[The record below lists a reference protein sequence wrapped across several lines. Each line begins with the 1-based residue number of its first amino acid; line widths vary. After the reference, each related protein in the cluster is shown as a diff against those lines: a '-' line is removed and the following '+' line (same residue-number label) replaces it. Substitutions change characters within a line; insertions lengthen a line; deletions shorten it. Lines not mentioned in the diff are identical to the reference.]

1 MKTAADISVTR
12 FAALVEQLLGLQP
25 DEGRAR
31 ELLTVLT
38 ERAGGDVEGYL
49 QRLATEPGPEEL
61 RQLAERLTIGET
73 YFLRHPTQLETLVSE
88 VLPTLLR
95 QHSTVRVLSAGS
107 SSGEEAYSVALLAR
121 ESNGRVDISR
131 LRLLGIDVNPRALA
145 LARRAIY
152 SPWALRAVSPA
163 LREKWFQR
171 QPAGGF
177 ALSPKLRDQVVFEER
192 NLTADAPAFWAPE
205 SFHVILCRNVLLYF
219 APELVRQIIAR
230 MAQSLVPGGYLFLG
244 PSETLRGIS
253 DDFELL
259 RSGDA
264 FYYRLRSGGPVPAAV
279 HTPAPA
285 SQPARTPAPV
295 STPSRGSSAV
305 PSQPPAR
312 TPAPAPPAAPAQSE
326 GLDEV
331 LRLLERERYGEAE
344 SRLESLPEATQP
356 LGRLLYAVLHLHAG
370 RLREAEKLG
379 RELVMQGA
387 ERASAS
393 YLLGLCGE
401 QSGDEAAARTRYA
414 EAVRADPTFA
424 LAHLRA
430 GTLARRAGDVAT
442 ARIALRMA
450 LSLLPQEDAL
460 HLSLFGGGFGRHGL
474 MQVGL
479 QELQA
484 CSEVP

>member
-1 MKTAADISVTR
+1 
-12 FAALVEQLLGLQP
+12 
-25 DEGRAR
+25 
-31 ELLTVLT
+31 
-38 ERAGGDVEGYL
+38 
-49 QRLATEPGPEEL
+49 
-61 RQLAERLTIGET
+61 
-73 YFLRHPTQLETLVSE
+73 
-88 VLPTLLR
+88 
-95 QHSTVRVLSAGS
+95 
-107 SSGEEAYSVALLAR
+107 
-121 ESNGRVDISR
+121 
-131 LRLLGIDVNPRALA
+131 
-145 LARRAIY
+145 
-152 SPWALRAVSPA
+152 
-163 LREKWFQR
+163 
-171 QPAGGF
+171 
-177 ALSPKLRDQVVFEER
+177 
-192 NLTADAPAFWAPE
+192 
-205 SFHVILCRNVLLYF
+205 
-219 APELVRQIIAR
+219 

-253 DDFELL
+253 EDFELL

-264 FYYRLRSGGPVPAAV
+264 FYYRLRSG
-279 HTPAPA
+279 PAPA
-285 SQPARTPAPV
+285 AT
-295 STPSRGSSAV
+295 
-305 PSQPPAR
+305 QPPAPAPQPSR
-312 TPAPAPPAAPAQSE
+312 TPVPLPMRSAASVPAPPPAPAPPAAPARPA

-370 RLREAEKLG
+370 RLREAEKVG

-387 ERASAS
+387 ERASAN

-430 GTLARRAGDVAT
+430 GTLARRAGDVAS
-442 ARIALRMA
+442 ARVALRMA

-484 CSEVP
+484 CSTTEAS

>member
-25 DEGRAR
+25 DEGRSR
-31 ELLTVLT
+31 ELLALLT
-38 ERAGGDVEGYL
+38 ERAGGNVEGYL
-49 QRLATEPGPEEL
+49 QRLSSGPGEEEL
-61 RQLAERLTIGET
+61 RLLAERLTIGET
-73 YFLRHPTQLETLVSE
+73 YFLRHPTQLETLVNE
-88 VLPTLLR
+88 VLPSLLR

-121 ESNGRVDISR
+121 ESNGRVDSSR
-131 LRLLGIDVNPRALA
+131 LRLLGIDVNPRALG

-163 LREKWFQR
+163 LRQKWFQR
-171 QPAGGF
+171 TPQGF

-230 MAQSLVPGGYLFLG
+230 MAQALVPGGYLFLG

-253 DDFELL
+253 EDFELL
-259 RSGDA
+259 RHGDA
-264 FYYRLRSGGPVPAAV
+264 FYYRLRSGPAPTAPPLPFPEPSRTPVPL
-279 HTPAPA
+279 
-285 SQPARTPAPV
+285 PAPV
-295 STPSRGSSAV
+295 RSAASV
-305 PSQPPAR
+305 LARPPA
-312 TPAPAPPAAPAQSE
+312 PAPAPPPPPAPVRHT
-326 GLDEV
+326 GLEEV
-331 LRLLERERYGEAE
+331 LRLLELERYGEAE
-344 SRLESLPEATQP
+344 GRLESLPEAKQP

-379 RELVMQGA
+379 RELVMQGI
-387 ERASAS
+387 ERASAN

-430 GTLARRAGDVAT
+430 GTLARRAGDMAA
-442 ARIALRMA
+442 ARVALRMA

-484 CSEVP
+484 CSTTEAS

>member
-1 MKTAADISVTR
+1 MKTSADISVTR

-31 ELLTVLT
+31 ELLTVLN

-49 QRLATEPGPEEL
+49 QRLAAGPGAEEL

-73 YFLRHPTQLETLVSE
+73 YFLRHPTQLETLVNE

-95 QHSTVRVLSAGS
+95 QHATVRVLSAGS

-121 ESNGRVDISR
+121 ESNGRVDVSR
-131 LRLLGIDVNPRALA
+131 LKLLGIDVNPRALF

-152 SPWALRAVSPA
+152 TPWALRAVSPA
-163 LREKWFQR
+163 LRQKWFQR
-171 QPAGGF
+171 QPEGF

-259 RSGDA
+259 RHGDA
-264 FYYRLRSGGPVPAAV
+264 FYYRLRSG
-279 HTPAPA
+279 PAPA
-285 SQPARTPAPV
+285 ATPLAATSQP
-295 STPSRGSSAV
+295 STPVPLPSPTRSAASALTRP
-305 PSQPPAR
+305 PS
-312 TPAPAPPAAPAQSE
+312 TPAAPAAPTLPA
-326 GLDEV
+326 GLEEV

-344 SRLESLPEATQP
+344 SRLESLPEASQP
-356 LGRLLYAVLHLHAG
+356 LGRLMEAVLHLHAG
-370 RLREAEKLG
+370 RLREAEKRA
-379 RELVMQGA
+379 RELVMQGV
-387 ERASAS
+387 ERASAN

-430 GTLARRAGDVAT
+430 GTLARRAGDVAA
-442 ARIALRMA
+442 ARVALRMA

-484 CSEVP
+484 CSTTEAS